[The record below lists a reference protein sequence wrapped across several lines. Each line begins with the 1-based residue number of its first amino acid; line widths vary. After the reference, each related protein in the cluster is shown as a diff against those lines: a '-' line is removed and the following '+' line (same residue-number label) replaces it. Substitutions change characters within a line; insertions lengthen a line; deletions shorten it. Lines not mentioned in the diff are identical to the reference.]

1 MMEFFVK
8 IINGLQLL
16 TAFAKI
22 LHHGYL
28 IVFLIFFCSYI
39 LTKLSLMIY
48 ADISISV
55 HMLHFG
61 YMFGYMFEI
70 CDCERSGKLDN
81 VHINVK
87 NLSQ

>member
-1 MMEFFVK
+1 
-8 IINGLQLL
+8 
-16 TAFAKI
+16 
-22 LHHGYL
+22 
-28 IVFLIFFCSYI
+28 
-39 LTKLSLMIY
+39 MIY